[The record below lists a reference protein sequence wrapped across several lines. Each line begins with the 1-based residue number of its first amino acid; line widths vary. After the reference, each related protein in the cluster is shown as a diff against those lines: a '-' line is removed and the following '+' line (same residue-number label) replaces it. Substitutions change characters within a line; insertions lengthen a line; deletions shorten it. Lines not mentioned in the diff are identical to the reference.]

1 MHLVLLGPPGGGKGT
16 QAKKL
21 QEEYGLVQ
29 LSTGDML
36 RAAVASGTEI
46 GKRAKD
52 VMEKGQLVSD
62 DIVVGIIAE
71 RIEEPDA
78 KKGFILDGFPRT
90 VAQAEA
96 LEKMLAQ
103 KGLKIDAAIEIRVPD
118 ELIVNRIDGRFTCAR
133 CGEGYNDHF
142 HRPKVDGRC
151 DVCRGGDFIRR
162 PDDNAATVR
171 ARLGVYH
178 QQTAPILPFYEERG
192 VLTVVDG
199 TLPIAKVTEQL
210 KEIVEG
216 VKTGV

>member
-21 QEEYGLVQ
+21 QDEYGLVQ

-71 RIEEPDA
+71 RIEQPDA

-96 LEKMLAQ
+96 LDQMLEQ
-103 KGLKIDAAIEIRVPD
+103 KSLKIDAAIEIRVPD
-118 ELIVNRIDGRFTCAR
+118 DLIVARIDGRFTCAR

-142 HRPKVDGRC
+142 HRPKVEGRC

-171 ARLGVYH
+171 ARLSVYH
-178 QQTAPILPFYEERG
+178 QQTAPILPFYEAKG

-199 TLPIAKVTEQL
+199 NQPIGAVTEQL
-210 KEIVEG
+210 KEIIEG
-216 VKTGV
+216 VKAGV

>member
-21 QEEYGLVQ
+21 QDEYGLVQ

-36 RAAVASGTEI
+36 RAAVASGTEV
-46 GKRAKD
+46 GKKAKD
-52 VMEKGQLVSD
+52 VMASGQLVSD

-71 RIEEPDA
+71 RIEQPDA

-96 LEKMLAQ
+96 LEEMLKQ
-103 KGLKIDAAIEIRVPD
+103 KKLQIDAAIEIRVPD
-118 ELIVNRIDGRFTCAR
+118 DLIVARIDGRFTCAR

-142 HRPKVDGRC
+142 HRPKVEGRC
-151 DVCRGGDFIRR
+151 DVCRGGEFIRR

-171 ARLGVYH
+171 SRLGVYH

-216 VKTGV
+216 VKSGV

>member
-21 QEEYGLVQ
+21 QDEYGLVQ

-46 GKRAKD
+46 GKKAKD

-71 RIEEPDA
+71 RIAQPDA

-96 LEKMLAQ
+96 LDRMLEQ
-103 KGLKIDAAIEIRVPD
+103 KNLKIDAAIEIRVPD
-118 ELIVNRIDGRFTCAR
+118 DLIVNRIDGRFTCAR

-142 HRPKVDGRC
+142 HRPKIEGRC

-171 ARLGVYH
+171 ARLSVYH
-178 QQTAPILPFYEERG
+178 QQTAPILPFYEDKG

-210 KEIVEG
+210 KEIIEG
-216 VKTGV
+216 VKTEV

>member
-21 QEEYGLVQ
+21 QDEYGLVQ

-46 GKRAKD
+46 GKKAKD
-52 VMEKGQLVSD
+52 VMASGQLVSD
-62 DIVVGIIAE
+62 EIVVGIIAE
-71 RIEEPDA
+71 RIEQPDA

-96 LEKMLAQ
+96 LEEMLKQ
-103 KGLKIDAAIEIRVPD
+103 KHMKIDAAIEIRVPD
-118 ELIVNRIDGRFTCAR
+118 DLIVNRIDGRFTCAR

-142 HRPKVDGRC
+142 HRPKVEGRC

-162 PDDNAATVR
+162 PDDNASTVR

>member
-21 QEEYGLVQ
+21 QDEYGLVQ

-71 RIEEPDA
+71 RIEQPDA

-96 LEKMLAQ
+96 LDQMLEQ
-103 KGLKIDAAIEIRVPD
+103 KNLKIDAAIEIRVPD
-118 ELIVNRIDGRFTCAR
+118 DLIVNRIDGRFTCAR

-142 HRPKVDGRC
+142 HRPKVEGRC

-171 ARLGVYH
+171 ARLSVYH
-178 QQTAPILPFYEERG
+178 QQTAPILPFYEEKG

-199 TLPIAKVTEQL
+199 TQPIAKVTEQL
-210 KEIVEG
+210 KEIIEG
-216 VKTGV
+216 VNAGV